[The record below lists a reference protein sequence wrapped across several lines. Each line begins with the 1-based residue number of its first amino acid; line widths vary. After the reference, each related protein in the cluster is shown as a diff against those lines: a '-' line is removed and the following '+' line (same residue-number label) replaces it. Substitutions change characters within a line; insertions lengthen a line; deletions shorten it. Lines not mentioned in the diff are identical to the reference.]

1 MAWTKQTLR
10 GAQHR
15 AGSSTSNLVSSSNT
29 GVTMQVL
36 FRASLVAAAT
46 SLMLAP
52 TIGAQATA
60 APVKIAYINSALL
73 LQQAPGRAEAE
84 AQFDREVGVYRQQI
98 QRMDDSLRNMMA
110 AFDRDSPKL
119 DSATRESRR
128 TTISQREAD
137 YQGRA
142 RGLDST
148 MQARQAQLVKPIME
162 RVQAVIESIR
172 SEDGYAV
179 ILDVGSQVSVVVAAD
194 KRLDLSDRVLARL
207 KSQGTPPAS
216 GAIP

>member
-1 MAWTKQTLR
+1 MRSL
-10 GAQHR
+10 
-15 AGSSTSNLVSSSNT
+15 L
-29 GVTMQVL
+29 
-36 FRASLVAAAT
+36 RASTIALAT
-46 SLMLAP
+46 SLIFAGNA
-52 TIGAQATA
+52 GAQATSA
-60 APVKIAYINSALL
+60 AGPNPTKIGYINSALL

-98 QRMDDSLRNMMA
+98 QRMDDSLRTMMA
-110 AFDRDSPKL
+110 TFDREAPKL

-128 TTISQREAD
+128 TTIGQREVE

-162 RVQAVIESIR
+162 RVQAVIETIR
-172 SEDGYAV
+172 AEDGYAV

-194 KRLDLSDRVLARL
+194 KRLDLTDRVLARL
-207 KSQGTPPAS
+207 KSQGTPPATS
-216 GAIP
+216 GAVPQPAGVTRPKK